1 MSIFDGIYISFEL
14 NLELEVI
21 CKHKL
26 YVSYKF
32 RHISRKKDYF
42 SQHNFSIH
50 KKVRN
55 ISSLKL
61 KYLYPARLSKKI
73 SEKSGPSSLFNVS
86 NIVGVNL
93 LTRSRLV
100 LSHFRE

>member
-42 SQHNFSIH
+42 SPHNLSIH

-55 ISSLKL
+55 ISSLKI
-61 KYLYPARLSKKI
+61 KI
-73 SEKSGPSSLFNVS
+73 SVS
-86 NIVGVNL
+86 CEVFKKN
-93 LTRSRLV
+93 
-100 LSHFRE
+100 F